1 MTYSV
6 NVGNVTIGGT
16 APVSIQSM
24 CNIPLEQIDD
34 LIKQAVLLEKSGCEI
49 VRVSVPTAESALNIP
64 KLKKAISIP
73 VVADIHFDYKAAISS
88 IENGADKIRINPGNM
103 VEDAIAE
110 VVKLCKKKNIPIR
123 VGINSGSL
131 EKKILAKYGGVTPE
145 AFCESAA
152 NCVNILRGYD
162 FSDIVVS
169 MKASTV
175 KITCDSYRLFRQRF
189 PEIPLHVGV
198 TEAGTLKRGLIKSSI
213 GIGSLLLDG
222 IGETI
227 RVSLTADPVEEIS
240 AAKIILQ
247 SCGLKDTG
255 LDLVSCP
262 TCGRTTVD
270 TFKVADYIEKK
281 YSEINKKIKI
291 AVMGCVVNGPGEAN
305 DADIGVTGV
314 NGKYVIFEKGIISE
328 KDINEDQIL
337 KVLDNKIHFIIDGK

>member
-1 MTYSV
+1 MNS
-6 NVGNVTIGGT
+6 NFLFL
-16 APVSIQSM
+16 A
-24 CNIPLEQIDD
+24 L
-34 LIKQAVLLEKSGCEI
+34 AVLL
-49 VRVSVPTAESALNIP
+49 
-64 KLKKAISIP
+64 
-73 VVADIHFDYKAAISS
+73 ADIHFDYKAAISS

-222 IGETI
+222 ISELVHETLLLRHLLRNLHTYLTI
-227 RVSLTADPVEEIS
+227 RIAHHQ
-240 AAKIILQ
+240 LQ
-247 SCGLKDTG
+247 S
-255 LDLVSCP
+255 
-262 TCGRTTVD
+262 
-270 TFKVADYIEKK
+270 
-281 YSEINKKIKI
+281 
-291 AVMGCVVNGPGEAN
+291 
-305 DADIGVTGV
+305 
-314 NGKYVIFEKGIISE
+314 
-328 KDINEDQIL
+328 
-337 KVLDNKIHFIIDGK
+337 